1 MTSSTNT
8 TITADMSLAELFA
21 HHPDAETA
29 FLELAPAFRHL
40 ADPVLRESIGRA
52 TTLQRAAKTA
62 GLEPEA
68 LVAQLRQRLGRA
80 PDSPMLRHQPHAPSA
95 CSCTGGC
102 APAAPAPRAGST
114 PGAGS
119 APAWAAGVTEPDRII
134 DADEII
140 ARGESPLGVVAA
152 GAQALKPGETL
163 GVRVAFRP
171 EPMIRK
177 FEAEGY
183 RTHCRELETGRF
195 ELLISPGGAAST

>member
-1 MTSSTNT
+1 MTNPTTTTTT

-21 HHPDAETA
+21 QHPGAETA

-52 TTLQRAAKTA
+52 TTLQRAAKAA
-62 GLEPEA
+62 GLAPET
-68 LVAQLRQRLGRA
+68 LVAQLRHKLGQ
-80 PDSPMLRHQPHAPSA
+80 PTESPMLRHLPHAPSA

-102 APAAPAPRAGST
+102 APAAPAPV
-114 PGAGS
+114 PGS

-140 ARGESPLGVVAA
+140 AGGESPLSVVAA
-152 GAQALKPGETL
+152 GARALKPGEVL

-171 EPMIRK
+171 EPMIQK
-177 FEAEGY
+177 FQAEGY
-183 RTHCRELETGRF
+183 RTHCRALEAGRF
-195 ELLISPGGAAST
+195 ELLITPAGAAST